1 MIHIPKKADVFRLK
15 VTKQKLE
22 QEQERIDN
30 FAYDIISSQ
39 IEEDTL
45 KKKYIIIINYKKH
58 LHLILLYIY
67 VLFFDVLT
75 CLLYHTF
82 HYT

>member
-30 FAYDIISSQ
+30 FAYDIISYQ
-39 IEEDTL
+39 QEEDT
-45 KKKYIIIINYKKH
+45 
-58 LHLILLYIY
+58 
-67 VLFFDVLT
+67 T
-75 CLLYHTF
+75 
-82 HYT
+82 

>member
-45 KKKYIIIINYKKH
+45 KKKKSSSSSIIRN
-58 LHLILLYIY
+58 
-67 VLFFDVLT
+67 T
-75 CLLYHTF
+75 S
-82 HYT
+82 YT